1 MMKGSVKVIET
12 LNSLLADELTAINQY
27 MVHSEMCDNWG
38 YEKLHQN
45 IQGRAVDE
53 MKHAEKL
60 IYRIL
65 FLEGIP
71 IVSNLKKIN
80 IGADVA
86 KMFANDHAA
95 EDDAIKAYNSAI
107 LVCGDA
113 KDYATREILEDILQ
127 EEDNHIDRIEEVQDE
142 INHMGLQLFLSTQ
155 IS

>member
-1 MMKGSVKVIET
+1 MKGDAKVIDT

-60 IYRIL
+60 IGRIL

-71 IVSNLKKIN
+71 IVSNLKKMN
-80 IGADVA
+80 IGADIA
-86 KMFANDHAA
+86 EMFTNDHVL

-107 LVCGDA
+107 VVCGDA
-113 KDYATREILEDILQ
+113 KDFATREILEGILTD
-127 EEDNHIDRIEEVQDE
+127 EDNHIDRIEEVQDE
-142 INHMGLQLFLSTQ
+142 INHMGIQLFLSTQ